1 MGRRTVLLVAAVL
14 VAAIGAGLVLIYVHD
29 VNQKVKAREAPEQIL
44 VAKKIIP
51 AGTTGA
57 AASAEGDL
65 EFLKVAREAVA
76 PGALATIDQV
86 ENLVT
91 LAPIYPGEQIL
102 SLKFGKQGASSLLT
116 IPTAG
121 TVALSISL
129 SGPAGVNGF
138 IAPGSQVAV
147 FLSASGST
155 KLILPR
161 VSVIA
166 VGSRTL
172 VPSSGQATG
181 TNQQSDVVTFGVTA
195 AQAQTLIY
203 AQSAGSLYL
212 TLLTA
217 NSSVPSLP
225 PTTASNVTS
234 AAGQ

>member
-44 VAKKIIP
+44 VAKKVIP

-65 EFLKVAREAVA
+65 EFLRVAREAVA
-76 PGALATIDQV
+76 PGALATIDPV
-86 ENLVT
+86 ANLVT

-147 FLSASGST
+147 FLTAGGAT

-225 PTTASNVTS
+225 PTTATNVTS
-234 AAGQ
+234 GAPS

>member
-44 VAKKIIP
+44 VAKRVIP

-65 EFLKVAREAVA
+65 QSVKVAREAVA
-76 PGALATIDQV
+76 KGALAKI
-86 ENLVT
+86 EPAANLVA

-102 SLKFGKQGASSLLT
+102 LQKFGKQNASSALT
-116 IPTAG
+116 IPTPG
-121 TVALSISL
+121 TVALSISF

-147 FLSASGST
+147 FLTSAGTT

-172 VPSSGQATG
+172 VPSSGQATA
-181 TNQQSDVVTFGVTA
+181 TTQQSDVVTFGVTA

-203 AQSAGSLYL
+203 GQSAGSLYL

-225 PTTASNVTS
+225 PTTATNVADGT
-234 AAGQ
+234 GQ

>member
-1 MGRRTVLLVAAVL
+1 MGRRTVLLLAAVL

-44 VAKKIIP
+44 VAKKVIP

-76 PGALATIDQV
+76 PGALATIDPV
-86 ENLVT
+86 ANLVT

-147 FLSASGST
+147 FLTAGGAT

-161 VSVIA
+161 ISVIA

-225 PTTASNVTS
+225 PTTATNVTS
-234 AAGQ
+234 GAQS

>member
-14 VAAIGAGLVLIYVHD
+14 IAAIGAGLVLIYVHD
-29 VNQKVKAREAPEQIL
+29 MNQKVKAREAPEQIL

-65 EFLKVAREAVA
+65 EFRKVAREAVA
-76 PGALATIDQV
+76 AGALATIDPV
-86 ENLVT
+86 ANLVT
-91 LAPIYPGEQIL
+91 LAPIYPGEQLL
-102 SLKFGKQGASSLLT
+102 SVKFGKQGASSLLT

-147 FLSASGST
+147 FLTASGTT

-225 PTTASNVTS
+225 PTTATNVANAT
-234 AAGQ
+234 GQ

>member
-44 VAKKIIP
+44 VAKKVIP

-65 EFLKVAREAVA
+65 EYLKVAREAVA
-76 PGALATIDQV
+76 PGALARIDPV

-102 SLKFGKQGASSLLT
+102 SLKFGKQGASNLLT

-147 FLSASGST
+147 FLTAGGST

-234 AAGQ
+234 GAQS

>member
-44 VAKKIIP
+44 VAKKVIP

-57 AASAEGDL
+57 AASADGDL
-65 EFLKVAREAVA
+65 QFMKVAREAVA
-76 PGALATIDQV
+76 KGALATIDPV
-86 ENLVT
+86 ANLVA

-102 SLKFGKQGASSLLT
+102 GQKFGKQNASSALT

-129 SGPAGVNGF
+129 PGPAGVNGF

-147 FLSASGST
+147 FLTSAGAT

-181 TNQQSDVVTFGVTA
+181 TTQQSDVVTFGVTA

-217 NSSVPSLP
+217 NSTVPALP
-225 PTTASNVTS
+225 PTTATNVTS
-234 AAGQ
+234 GAQS